1 MKVTYNWLND
11 FVEVKISAQVLADK
25 LTMAGL
31 EVTSLEKKDG
41 DFVLEIEVTSNRPD
55 CLSVIGIAREAA
67 AITGKRLSSK
77 PVSRLAGLTG
87 TPAHRHTGTLA
98 HRLTLHIED
107 KQDCPLYTAKLI
119 RDVKIGPSPDWLKQR
134 LELVGCRSVNNIVDI
149 TNYILF
155 TYGEPLHA
163 FDLDKLVSGLAGEP
177 VNRLEII
184 VRRAQKGEEIVTIDG
199 IKRILGEDILVIAS
213 GNSHTGTPAHRHTGT
228 PIAIAG
234 IMGGEDTEVTAG
246 TKNVLLEA
254 AIFRPVLIRRGR
266 QKLGIQS
273 ESSYRFERGIDA
285 QIVGVAARQAAGLM
299 QKLAGGACVDNKQA
313 GRVQSKSQA
322 VRLGATSVHK
332 ILGADIT
339 PSSIKKIL
347 ESLGFRVRSQAK
359 NSFRVE
365 IPSYRQDVRSEIDL
379 IEEIA
384 RIYGYDA
391 IPKTLPAVKPSLTL
405 GERRDWISLI
415 KNILV
420 GLGLSEAITYSLV
433 DKETLR
439 DAALSATAA
448 AIEIANPL
456 SKDQEILRSMILPS
470 LLNCVALNLNQK
482 QNYIYIFEIASVF
495 TQDGEAVNEELV
507 LGIAA
512 CGIKSLLCQQGS
524 VKEELGLLHLKGVLE
539 VLFERLGIKEY
550 KFQYSDNLDR
560 AEVCVGQ
567 KKAGFLMQWPK
578 TILDKFEIKNKKVCG
593 LEISLDKLF
602 SCVCRQRRFAS
613 LFIYP
618 AVTRDLSLLIKNNIK
633 VEDILGTI
641 KEKAGPLLTELKIID
656 YYQGKQIPPG
666 FKGLTVSC
674 LYRSAERT
682 LTEAEVDALQ
692 AMASEAL
699 AKEFGV
705 QLRA

>member
-1 MKVTYNWLND
+1 MINCMKVTYNWLKD
-11 FVEVKISAQVLADK
+11 FVEVKISAQVLAEK

-31 EVTSLEKKDG
+31 EVTSLETKNG
-41 DFVLEIEVTSNRPD
+41 DFVFEIEVTSNRPD
-55 CLSVIGIAREAA
+55 CLSVIGIAREVA
-67 AITGKRLSSK
+67 AILG
-77 PVSRLAGLTG
+77 
-87 TPAHRHTGTLA
+87 
-98 HRLTLHIED
+98 HRLKVIGDRLNKKCLPPTTCHLAPFSIKIED
-107 KQDCPLYTAKLI
+107 KKDCPVYTARI
-119 RDVKIGPSPDWLKQR
+119 IQGVQVGPSPEWLKQR
-134 LELVGCRSVNNIVDI
+134 LESVGCRSVNNIVDI

-163 FDLDKLVSGLAGEP
+163 FDLDKLVPQCPIVPLPQLGI
-177 VNRLEII
+177 V
-184 VRRAQKGEEIVTIDG
+184 VRRARQNEKMITIDG
-199 IKRILGEDILVIAS
+199 QERTLDENILVIAS
-213 GNSHTGTPAHRHTGT
+213 QTAKLANKS
-228 PIAIAG
+228 IAIAG
-234 IMGGEDTEVTAG
+234 IMGGADTEVTAG

-254 AIFRPVLIRRGR
+254 AIFHPVLIRRGR

-285 QIVGVAARQAAGLM
+285 QIVEVAARQAAGLM

-322 VRLGATSVHK
+322 VRLEIASVHK
-332 ILGADIT
+332 ILGADI
-339 PSSIKKIL
+339 PPPSIKMIL
-347 ESLGFRVRSQAK
+347 EGLGFRVKPQSK
-359 NSFRVE
+359 NSFGVE
-365 IPSYRQDVRSEIDL
+365 APSYRQDVRSEIDL

-384 RIYGYDA
+384 RIHGYDA
-391 IPKTLPAVKPSLTL
+391 IPKTLPAVKPSVTL
-405 GERRDWISLI
+405 GERRDLISLI

-439 DAALSATAA
+439 AVLSRTAA
-448 AIEIANPL
+448 AIEIVNPL

-495 TQDGEAVNEELV
+495 TQDGEAANEELV

-512 CGIKSLLCQQGS
+512 CGIKSLLLEQGS
-524 VKEELGLLHLKGVLE
+524 VKEELGLLHLKGALE

-550 KFQYSDNLDR
+550 RFQYSETRDR
-560 AEVCVGQ
+560 AEVYAGRE
-567 KKAGFLMQWPK
+567 KAGFLMQWPK
-578 TILDKFEIKNKKVCG
+578 TILDKFEIKNKKVYG

-613 LFIYP
+613 LPVYP
-618 AVTRDLSLLIKNNIK
+618 AVTRDLSLLLNNNIK

-656 YYQGKQIPPG
+656 YYQGKQIPTG

-705 QLRA
+705 QPRA

>member
-1 MKVTYNWLND
+1 MRVTYNWLKD
-11 FVEVKISAQVLADK
+11 FVEIKISAQVLADK

-41 DFVLEIEVTSNRPD
+41 DFVFEIEVTSNRPD
-55 CLSVIGIAREAA
+55 ALSVIGIAREVA
-67 AITGKRLSSK
+67 AITGKKLKSVPSPQSPVPSRDLRSKGGDLRLE
-77 PVSRLAGLTG
+77 
-87 TPAHRHTGTLA
+87 
-98 HRLTLHIED
+98 IED
-107 KQDCPLYTAKLI
+107 KKDCPLYTAKI
-119 RDVKIGPSPDWLKQR
+119 IQGVQVQPSPEWLKQR
-134 LELVGCRSVNNIVDI
+134 LESVGCRSVNNIVDI

-163 FDLDKLVSGLAGEP
+163 FDLDRLAP
-177 VNRLEII
+177 QLEIV
-184 VRRAQKGEEIVTIDG
+184 VRRARAGEKIITIDG
-199 IKRILGEDILVIAS
+199 QERTLDEDILVIAS
-213 GNSHTGTPAHRHTGT
+213 RAAKIANPQARALASQPV
-228 PIAIAG
+228 AIAG
-234 IMGGEDTEVTAG
+234 IMGGKDTEVTTV
-246 TKNVLLEA
+246 TKNILLEA
-254 AIFRPVLIRRGR
+254 AIFHPVLIRRGR

-285 QIVGVAARQAAGLM
+285 QIVEVAARQALGLM
-299 QKLAGGACVDNKQA
+299 QKLAGGACADSKQS
-313 GRVQSKSQA
+313 GRPQSKSED
-322 VRLGATSVHK
+322 VRLERARVHK

-339 PSSIKKIL
+339 ASSIKKIL
-347 ESLGFRVRSQAK
+347 GDLGFRVKSPAK

-365 IPSYRQDVRSEIDL
+365 PPSFRQDVRSEIDL

-384 RIYGYDA
+384 RIYGYDTM
-391 IPKTLPAVKPSLTL
+391 PKTLPAFKPSVAS
-405 GERRDWISLI
+405 GERRGLISFI

-433 DKETLR
+433 DKETLQ
-439 DAALSATAA
+439 DAVPSRTAA

-482 QNYIYIFEIASVF
+482 QNYIYIFEVASVF
-495 TQDGEAVNEELV
+495 IQDAGAVNEELV

-512 CGIKSLLCQQGS
+512 CGSKSLLCQRGS
-524 VKEELGLLHLKGVLE
+524 VKEELGLLHLKGLLE
-539 VLFERLGIKEY
+539 VLFERLGIEEY
-550 KFQYSDNLDR
+550 KFQYSDTFDR
-560 AEVCVGQ
+560 AEVYVGQ
-567 KKAGFLMQWPK
+567 KKAGFLLQWPK
-578 TILDKFEIKNKKVCG
+578 AILDKFEIKNKKVCG

-602 SCVCRQRRFAS
+602 SCACRQRRFVS
-613 LFIYP
+613 LPIYP
-618 AVTRDLSLLIKNNIK
+618 AVTRDLSLLLEDNIK

-656 YYQGKQIPPG
+656 FYRGKQIPAG

-682 LTEAEVDALQ
+682 LTEAEVDVLQ
-692 AMASEAL
+692 AMAFEAL
-699 AKEFGV
+699 FKEFGV